1 MSLPSADAWRTFAE
15 GGPVPEGLPSEL
27 AESWE
32 RCRAAGADV
41 EHAIAPQVPDE
52 DLQARLEATGPLLAA
67 TSPALDALSP
77 SLQGSRVIVA
87 VADPQGCVLK
97 TWGSVFPD
105 APGLLPHLRP
115 GVLLREGLT
124 GTTAFSLSVASG
136 HAATC
141 EGREHYCVELHGLA
155 EAALPVR
162 DESAEAMGVL
172 LLFGEAERDSAGGLL
187 VLGRSCLRQAALE
200 RRADLLRRF
209 REKQGRILA
218 TLMSTSASAVML
230 VGPRGYLRS
239 LSPAALRILNVD
251 LTQDLNRPIDQLARF
266 DPPILSTLC
275 SGHELLGVSVEVHS
289 STRSIRVTVDAAPLV
304 EASGELLG
312 TMLTFEER
320 NPIRTRRR
328 RESGQTAR
336 YTFQD
341 IAGESDA
348 MLRCEEMAKIA
359 ARSSVSVLLEG
370 SSGTGKELFAQA
382 IHNESVRSDGPF
394 VSVNCAA
401 IPAELIESEL
411 FGYEEGA
418 FTGARRGGMIG
429 KFEAASGGTIFLDE
443 IGDMPLPVQAECLR
457 VLENRSIV
465 RVGQHDEIPVDI
477 RVIAATNKKLA
488 DEVETGR
495 FREDLYYRLGV
506 FRISWPSL
514 QERASEIPH
523 LVEEF
528 IERYNSENSRSVK
541 GTAEGVMERFLAYE
555 WPGNVRE
562 LKNAIEHA
570 VMVDGD
576 GWIGADDL
584 PEELAQQLMSQETTL
599 DASDPLLDQKKG
611 IEKLRRDVE
620 QGARDLYLRALRE
633 TDGNVQQAA
642 RVLGVS
648 RATFYRKLRRFGIA
662 RADILRYLSE
672 SGK

>member
-1 MSLPSADAWRTFAE
+1 MIPELCAHYFLELDDILFDLFCQTCRPFAC
-15 GGPVPEGLPSEL
+15 VFVVLITNLCSN
-27 AESWE
+27 SKS
-32 RCRAAGADV
+32 CR
-41 EHAIAPQVPDE
+41 HRYPQ
-52 DLQARLEATGPLLAA
+52 
-67 TSPALDALSP
+67 
-77 SLQGSRVIVA
+77 I
-87 VADPQGCVLK
+87 C
-97 TWGSVFPD
+97 
-105 APGLLPHLRP
+105 HLRQICTLTTQKLFH
-115 GVLLREGLT
+115 LLV
-124 GTTAFSLSVASG
+124 AFSLSTATG
-136 HAATC
+136 RAATC
-141 EGREHYCVELHGLA
+141 ESREHYCAQLHGLV

-162 DESAEAMGVL
+162 DESAEAIGVL
-172 LLFGEAERDSAGGLL
+172 LLFGAAGRDSAQGLL
-187 VLGRSCLRQAALE
+187 LLGRSCLRQAALE
-200 RRADLLRRF
+200 RQADLLRRF
-209 REKQGRILA
+209 REEQGRILA
-218 TLMSTSASAVML
+218 TLMSTSASAVIL

-239 LSPAALRILNVD
+239 VSPAALRMLNAD
-251 LTQDLNRPIDQLARF
+251 MTQDLNRPIDQLARF

-275 SGHELLGVSVEVHS
+275 SGRELLGVSVDVHS
-289 STRSIRVTVDAAPLV
+289 SMRSIRVTVDATPLV
-304 EASGELLG
+304 EASGEVLG
-312 TMLTFEER
+312 TMLTLEER
-320 NPIRTRRR
+320 NPIRVRRR

-336 YTFQD
+336 FTFQD
-341 IAGESDA
+341 IAGSSDA
-348 MLRCEEMAKIA
+348 MLRCRDLAKIA
-359 ARSSVSVLLEG
+359 ARASVSVLLEG

-382 IHNESVRSDGPF
+382 IHNESARSDGPF

-457 VLENRSIV
+457 VLENRTIV
-465 RVGQHDEIPVDI
+465 RVGQHDDIPVDI
-477 RVIAATNKKLA
+477 RVIAATNKKLV

-506 FRISWPSL
+506 FRISLPSL
-514 QERASEIPH
+514 QERASEIPQ
-523 LVEEF
+523 LAEEF

-541 GTAEGVMERFLAYE
+541 GMAEGVMERFLAYE

-576 GWIGADDL
+576 GWIGVDDL
-584 PEELAQQLMSQETTL
+584 PEELAGQLMSQETTL

-633 TDGNVQQAA
+633 TGGNAQRAA

-648 RATFYRKLRRFGIA
+648 RATFYRKLKRFGIT
-662 RADILRYLSE
+662 RDDILRHISE
-672 SGK
+672 SEK